1 MAAQPTTTTA
11 DVGGASTPVAVSDPV
26 MQVRVPDGTG
36 PFPALVLLHG
46 GGWVAGAPSDLSNLA
61 RFLTGEGYLT
71 LSTAYTLANGVPG
84 FPAAIDDVA
93 CAARHAAAHP
103 ESDGTVAIVGFSA
116 GAHIGALAALDDGS
130 YGGTCSL
137 TEPVVADRLVGMAGP
152 YDVTRLG
159 ALILPFF
166 GVSPSEDPDLWVA
179 GNPLLQAARNPDL
192 DSLLLHAGNDGL
204 VDLDFADDF
213 AAALSAAGSEVLVE
227 VVEGARHGDLQDP
240 DVVGDL
246 VAAWLAREG

>member
-1 MAAQPTTTTA
+1 
-11 DVGGASTPVAVSDPV
+11 
-26 MQVRVPDGTG
+26 
-36 PFPALVLLHG
+36 
-46 GGWVAGAPSDLSNLA
+46 
-61 RFLTGEGYLT
+61 
-71 LSTAYTLANGVPG
+71 
-84 FPAAIDDVA
+84 
-93 CAARHAAAHP
+93 
-103 ESDGTVAIVGFSA
+103 
-116 GAHIGALAALDDGS
+116 
-130 YGGTCSL
+130 
-137 TEPVVADRLVGMAGP
+137 MAGP